1 LVVLI
6 EMVYHRQLA
15 ASVGPVLRF
24 LGMQLDTSAP
34 STWMLAAAACAV
46 GACALAWQWR
56 RGARRWQQIG
66 GIHRG

>member
-34 STWMLAAAACAV
+34 GTWTLAAAAGAV
-46 GACALAWQWR
+46 GACALAVQWR
-56 RGARRWQQIG
+56 RSAPRWQQIG
-66 GIHRG
+66 DTHHG